1 MKTAILTT
9 AAILASLNAGIG
21 LGDEY
26 RSGSYGYAVRP
37 MHYGPPAV
45 YHHASTYE
53 EGLLRGRADLVR
65 AWGDYLYST
74 SLAMINGE
82 EARRR
87 YIDNRQHATKTYF
100 EMRRLN
106 REARAQERGERP
118 TQEDIARYAKM
129 RAPDR
134 LGAHE
139 FHETLGILNWPSAL
153 QGSEFHKERMAITR
167 LMDERSVE
175 NSGLGSDNCQQIKQV
190 VTRLQSKLKNK
201 IDAVS
206 PSEYVAGKTF
216 LTSLAYEAQQKQGI
230 PGLAMK

>member
-1 MKTAILTT
+1 MKATILTT
-9 AAILASLNAGIG
+9 AAILASLNASIG

-37 MHYGPPAV
+37 VHYGPPTV

-53 EGLLRGRADLVR
+53 EGLLRGHADLVR

-100 EMRRLN
+100 DMRKLN
-106 REARAQERGERP
+106 REARAEQRGERP

-134 LGAHE
+134 LGAHG
-139 FHETLGILNWPSAL
+139 FHESLGILHWPPAL
-153 QGSEFHKERMAITR
+153 QGSEFRQERMAVNQ
-167 LMDERSVE
+167 LMDERTVD
-175 NSGLGSDNCQQIKQV
+175 NSGLGSDNCRQIKQV
-190 VTRLQSKLKNK
+190 VTRLKGKLKDN

-206 PSEYVAGKTF
+206 PADYVAGKNF
-216 LTSLAYEAQQKQGI
+216 LTGLSYEAQQKQGI